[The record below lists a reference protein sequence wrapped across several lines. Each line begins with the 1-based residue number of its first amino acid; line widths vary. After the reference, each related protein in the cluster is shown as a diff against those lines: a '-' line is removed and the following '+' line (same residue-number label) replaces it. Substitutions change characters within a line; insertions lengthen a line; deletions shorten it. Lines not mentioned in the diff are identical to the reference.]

1 MGRTV
6 RRVTPWITGC
16 ILAAVVAI
24 MPIQAQAQAQPT
36 QRPDEM
42 SRQEM
47 LVRIIDQFERR
58 LTREL
63 KLDDEQLDAIREI
76 TASMRAER
84 RDVYQRR
91 RALDE
96 RMREFAREG
105 GSDREARRILSES
118 REIRAAEARIE
129 SEEEARLLEILSPS
143 QVLQFHA
150 MRDELNERIRRL
162 HRRGSDD
169 GPPRGSMQMEGLEH
183 FYF

>member
-1 MGRTV
+1 MGPTL
-6 RRVTPWITGC
+6 RRLAPWITGC
-16 ILAAVVAI
+16 VLAAVVA
-24 MPIQAQAQAQPT
+24 MTPLEAQAQSQPS
-36 QRPDEM
+36 QRSDEM

-63 KLDDEQLDAIREI
+63 KLSDEQLDAIREI
-76 TASMRAER
+76 TVSMRSER
-84 RDVYQRR
+84 REVYQRR

-118 REIRAAEARIE
+118 RAIRAAEARIE
-129 SEEEARLLEILSPS
+129 AEEEARLLEILSPA

-162 HRRGSDD
+162 HRRGGDD
-169 GPPRGSMQMEGLEH
+169 GPGRSSMQMEELKIL
-183 FYF
+183 YF